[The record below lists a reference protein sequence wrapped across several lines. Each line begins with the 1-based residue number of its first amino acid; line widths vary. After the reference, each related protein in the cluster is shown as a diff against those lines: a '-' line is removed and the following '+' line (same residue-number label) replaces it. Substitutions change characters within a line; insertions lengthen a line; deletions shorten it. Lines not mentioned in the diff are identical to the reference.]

1 EAGAINGAA
10 RGRCARRIVLVED
23 NADLREGFRIVL
35 EASGHHVEE
44 ARDGIEGLAVILA
57 AEPDVAILDIG
68 LRGINGYEVAR
79 RVRAALGHSVL
90 LVAMTGYEA
99 ESDRVEALAAG
110 FDMHMT
116 KPIDIELGERM
127 VDAGAQ
133 WH

>member
-10 RGRCARRIVLVED
+10 RGRCARRVVLVED

-57 AEPDVAILDIG
+57 AEPDVAIIDIG

-79 RVRAALGHSVL
+79 RVRAAARAAVVPGALAG
-90 LVAMTGYEA
+90 
-99 ESDRVEALAAG
+99 VEA
-110 FDMHMT
+110 
-116 KPIDIELGERM
+116 
-127 VDAGAQ
+127 
-133 WH
+133 